1 MAETLSPIST
11 QPEKVRMHSPESAE
25 LSGLDICLRVG
36 YFENIKKKN
45 HYLSQP
51 GINKTNQK
59 KNIENLNKQQQN
71 ILFVL
76 FGLGR
81 QVEVDD

>member
-1 MAETLSPIST
+1 MPARRIFRKHKEEKSLFIPTLDK
-11 QPEKVRMHSPESAE
+11 Q
-25 LSGLDICLRVG
+25 
-36 YFENIKKKN
+36 
-45 HYLSQP
+45 
-51 GINKTNQK
+51 NKPK

>member
-11 QPEKVRMHSPESAE
+11 QPEKVRMHSPESAA

-51 GINKTNQK
+51 WINKTNP